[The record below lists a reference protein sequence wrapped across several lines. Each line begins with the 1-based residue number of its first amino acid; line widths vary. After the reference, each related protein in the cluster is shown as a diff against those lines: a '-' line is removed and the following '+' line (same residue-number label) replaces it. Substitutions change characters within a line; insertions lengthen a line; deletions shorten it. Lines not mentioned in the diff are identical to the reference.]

1 MGYIGIVFIFILEGD
16 KVMNQN
22 IMIAILLLVVL
33 VLWTFM
39 QYLSNRGIVSIS
51 PSDAKKRLDTEK
63 GIILLDVRTK
73 EEYIEKHL
81 PKSILIPLNTLA
93 SEASRKLPQK
103 NAEIFVYC
111 RSGNRSKT
119 AVRILLKQG
128 YTNVYNLGGIV
139 RWPYETVSG
148 KR

>member
-73 EEYIEKHL
+73 EEYIEKHI

>member
-1 MGYIGIVFIFILEGD
+1 
-16 KVMNQN
+16 MNQN

-81 PKSILIPLNTLA
+81 PKSIL
-93 SEASRKLPQK
+93 
-103 NAEIFVYC
+103 
-111 RSGNRSKT
+111 
-119 AVRILLKQG
+119 
-128 YTNVYNLGGIV
+128 
-139 RWPYETVSG
+139 
-148 KR
+148 